1 MPGPA
6 WWDGGFQGSPGMR
19 LRSVLF
25 LLCVVV
31 ALAACGQAGQ
41 PAPTPPAAATSAA
54 LSPELQ
60 AIYDRSCASCHS
72 VAASGAPQSGDRSAW
87 TVRVAQGADV
97 LLDHTLNGFNAMPP
111 LGACMD
117 CSEEQFRALIAHM
130 AGGES
135 AP

>member
-1 MPGPA
+1 
-6 WWDGGFQGSPGMR
+6 MR
-19 LRSVLF
+19 VRPHLF
-25 LLCVVV
+25 PCLLALV
-31 ALAACGQAGQ
+31 LAACGRDGG
-41 PAPTPPAAATSAA
+41 PAPAVATAPAASTAAA
-54 LSPELQ
+54 LAPELQ

-87 TVRVAQGADV
+87 VVRAAQGADV